1 MYFRTHCY
9 CLTLVGNLNKFK
21 FPDVADVGSQPP
33 PSLLGSLALMWFRQL
48 PSPPY
53 LPSSKIPPQ

>member
-33 PSLLGSLALMWFRQL
+33 PSLLGSLALM
-48 PSPPY
+48 
-53 LPSSKIPPQ
+53 